1 MKKIFGRKPVL
12 EAINSNI
19 EIDQVII
26 ALNQSGKI
34 IDTIIIAAKKHGIK
48 VRKLPPAKFKEYDNK
63 DNNQGVVAIIS
74 DITYY
79 EPSEI
84 IDAVSGKTNQLFLL
98 LDSIQDTH
106 NLGAILRTAEAC
118 GVDGI
123 FTTIHNSAPITDAVH
138 KTSAGAVNHLKI
150 SRVKNLGHVI
160 EDLKRNNC
168 WIVGTSLK
176 GEKFYSDA
184 DFNIPLG
191 IVLGNEEK
199 GLRPIIEEH
208 CDFLV
213 KIPMLGKIQSL
224 NVSVS
229 AGIILYE
236 VLRQR
241 NLVKS

>member
-12 EAINSNI
+12 EAINSDV
-19 EIDQVII
+19 EIDQIII
-26 ALNQSGKI
+26 AHNQSGKI
-34 IDTIIIAAKKHGIK
+34 IDAIIIASKKHGIK
-48 VRKLPPAKFKEYDNK
+48 IRRLHSNKFKEYDN
-63 DNNQGVVAIIS
+63 NENTQGVVAVVS
-74 DITYY
+74 DIKYY
-79 EPSEI
+79 EPYEI
-84 IDAVSGKTNQLFLL
+84 IESASNKSVPLFLL

-123 FTTIHNSAPITDAVH
+123 FTTIHNSAPFTDVVQ
-138 KTSAGAVNHLKI
+138 KTSAGAINHLKI
-150 SRVKNLGHVI
+150 SKVKNLVHVI
-160 EDLKRNNC
+160 EELKRNNC

-176 GEKFYSDA
+176 GEKNYSEM
-184 DFNIPLG
+184 DFNMPLG

-199 GLRPIIEEH
+199 GLRPIIEEN

-236 VLRQR
+236 IVRQR
-241 NLVKS
+241 KITN

>member
-12 EAINSNI
+12 EAINSDI

-26 ALNQSGKI
+26 SLNQSGKI
-34 IDTIIIAAKKHGIK
+34 IDTIVIAAKKHGIK
-48 VRKLPPAKFKEYDNK
+48 VRKLPPSKFKLYDSK
-63 DNNQGVVAIIS
+63 ENNQGVVAIIS
-74 DITYY
+74 EITYY

-84 IDAVSGKTNQLFLL
+84 IDNVTGKKNPLFLL

-118 GVDGI
+118 EVDGI
-123 FTTIHNSAPITDAVH
+123 FTTIHNSAPITDVVH
-138 KTSAGAVNHLKI
+138 KTSAGAVNHLRI
-150 SRVKNLGHVI
+150 SRVKNMVHVI
-160 EDLKRNNC
+160 DDLKRSNC

-176 GEKFYSDA
+176 GEKFYTDA
-184 DFNIPLG
+184 DFDIPLG

-241 NLVKS
+241 KLVK